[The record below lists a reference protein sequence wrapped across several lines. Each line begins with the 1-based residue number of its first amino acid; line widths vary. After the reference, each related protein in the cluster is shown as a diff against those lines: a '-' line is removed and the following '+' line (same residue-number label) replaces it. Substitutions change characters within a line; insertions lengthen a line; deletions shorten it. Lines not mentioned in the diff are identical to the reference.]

1 MELNKFLGAPG
12 GQRRRQEEAC
22 AAGAGSRDAEAS
34 DDLDYVQMY
43 LTCLPE
49 RYMKAKF
56 TLTAYLACWL
66 ILKLCKRAW
75 ERRGSTFHKGPEP
88 IENCA
93 SEGELDEDQSS
104 SAPSTLE
111 LEVRGSSQET
121 DEDYFE
127 TRSHQS
133 ESLSDI
139 KTEPYESASD
149 SESIAS
155 DVTRETNLSSCCLS
169 SELEELRHK
178 FSETKAEVVHTEPE
192 CEKQLGCMQ
201 KEVADL
207 SSVLNAA
214 ISKSELEILTPESD
228 TEEIS
233 GKDETLSSSNICVGP
248 KTHKEDAALQTGVLL
263 NMEASAVERDAHYCI
278 NSKNLA
284 EGVLSKCNPMRDTK
298 ICAGLRASSES
309 SLNLFETWHSLAHSK
324 AASQYSL
331 PNIHLETNRIWK
343 RNCEASRVKYKEDYM
358 LNTKCNRKNITD
370 SQIPADRHV
379 SGKQLKATDLSSLTP
394 IFQLS
399 TERPGTLKLKSW
411 HSSPENITTHE
422 AREHN
427 NDCVCLADKL
437 SWSCSRIPLEV
448 SRFGH
453 IKENFRRFDSNP
465 NGSSKMAKD
474 MSIEGLLLDTHTV
487 LNNSQLTQA
496 ASPHWTT
503 DEHLHNKSMT
513 YGLITKRADTSE
525 CDSLALSQLPFPTI
539 LDNSNQGN
547 SSTLEC
553 IPTHLNAK
561 VVLKDQAMSETET
574 EIKEFCQQLN
584 SEPNTHDAEEHFLDV
599 CIMVDKNDTGN
610 LHAPTLSKD
619 VSKERQFPETEDTE
633 AFLGITEVRSNSGFG
648 LDWGTMDGNLLSSGK
663 GFTGEEEAI
672 LSRPSSALTC
682 SSSQEKTEIQEKIE
696 VQEKT
701 EVQLMNMDM
710 KDCCC
715 SHGCEGGSELAPKLQ
730 YICQGEKTEKFP
742 ELKPFLMTAFGQK
755 GLVLRDLEGEPIQSE
770 STTEILEHR
779 NLVSHLDTK
788 ADATKPQENVNI
800 ESICGKDTLPA
811 RLLSGS
817 DSDALV
823 LVATQEGAKNMHEKR
838 DATLLDLSSVQEPAV
853 TVSIEGCM
861 ANGSFRTN
869 LGLGSAVQT
878 WKEEGCTSDLP
889 LEIYA
894 TNAET
899 LQRKPCKMKAV
910 FVSKTMQEINLLLK
924 ESSGCISVDE
934 PVSTNLEQSIC
945 VSLSKAQEVNS
956 GHTLCEEDT
965 LENHGKQRL
974 EEENTP
980 SHVTLQ
986 EETDH
991 SPSTELNKGFSNE
1004 DSKCIRTESVLNSNP
1019 DICENS
1025 VKADNQDNSTAGLDN
1040 ISTGSTNSE
1049 EMDENLC
1056 NLLGS
1061 SNSFYKTLQ
1070 RNNKVGTT
1078 DKSAKHSKFLAF
1090 SKMASFRKTKLASA
1104 ESQDSIQ
1111 TKTEVIDGD
1120 KGEEMEDSVK
1130 PIDSPTSAFQSKEN
1144 SFAEDSDDDDLF
1156 YEKPVGLFNRISLR
1170 KASGSGRILLE
1181 DTGTNSSPVL
1191 PRTKFME
1198 GKVLGSVENNE
1209 NESSDYLE
1217 LRKSSSENDFK
1228 RNKSTE
1234 GKKFRSRLALAH
1246 RSFSSF
1252 FESKSLEKENAEQS
1266 PKVSIKN
1273 EKEKAKLHQTSWKV
1287 FLKSKEAGGLR
1298 QSAVTSPPPTQQS
1311 PRSNR
1316 SPGSFARRGSKEKQG
1331 YHNGQAFTISSVT
1344 NGSSI
1349 DTAHSDSSG
1358 TGDFPAVNTRRRR
1371 REPSHELTIQCP
1383 HSIDCNGKEPT
1394 TGNDEDISLEEFWLK
1409 SPLSPVDLQSS
1420 FSHFTPSCPQLSMY
1434 ERKDIPCRPMSP
1446 KPQSPRTSSQ
1456 RRGFH
1461 YPGRLNSTSMIS
1473 LGNISMTD
1481 GSLEAPEKP
1490 KTLKPRSSFLQ
1501 SVHSLD
1507 NDYLREDSG
1516 ISSQSQISLN
1526 MTSSVSDIIRDEEA
1540 NQPSQIPSEKRSGEK
1555 NGLHC
1560 RKRSTQMSLPPYSF
1574 SNIENKAW
1582 LLPFHIQKGK
1592 AKEHSQRRRHRS
1604 LYKRFSFDDTW
1615 MEKNRKRKL
1624 VKETHSGRGN
1634 ELSNLPE
1641 DLLKIKMRPSSTSS
1655 MPFDALP
1662 LKLHLYSQS
1671 TPTGLDCVGLRRRI
1685 SFPVIA
1691 DGSLEKSSDDVGS
1704 EEDLYDDFRSSSHR
1718 YGHPGGGGEQLA
1730 INELISDGGVVYAEA
1745 LWDHVTMD
1753 DQELGFKAGDVI
1765 EVMDATNKEWWWG
1778 RIMDSEGWFPAS
1790 FVRLRVNQD
1799 EPMEDYP
1806 LKLEDGREDDSRN
1819 AAHRYGIG
1827 HTTKDQMR
1835 TNVINEILSTERD
1848 YIKHLKD
1855 ICEGYIK
1862 QCRKRADMFTEEQ
1875 LKTIFG
1881 NIEDIYKC
1889 QKKFVKALEKKFNK
1903 DYPHLSE
1910 IGSCFLEYQNEFQ
1923 IYSEYCNNHPNAC
1936 VELSRLTKVSKYVY
1950 FFEACRLLQKMIDI
1964 SLDGFLLTPVQK
1976 ICKYPLQLAELLK
1989 YTNPQHRDFK
1999 DVEAALNA
2007 MKNVA
2012 RLINERKRRLEN
2024 IDKIAQWQSSIED
2037 WEGEDVL
2044 VKSSELIYSGE
2055 LTKISQPQ
2063 AKSHQRMFFLFD
2075 HQLVCCKKDL
2085 LRRDILYYKSR
2096 ISMDNMEILDVEDGK
2111 DKDFNVTVKN
2121 AFKLHCKDT
2130 EEVHLFCA
2138 KKPEQKQRWL
2148 KAFENERKQVQ
2159 LDQETGFSITEV
2171 QKKQAMLNANKQNQ
2185 SGKPKVVTRTYYDFL
2200 MRQKHP
2206 TLPTNLP
2213 QQQVFMLAEPTQAL
2227 QLLAEHQQAGTLSK
2241 IRGSSSIL
2249 CLKYL
2254 LRKHFMHQIL
2264 QN

>member
-1 MELNKFLGAPG
+1 MEFNKFLGASG
-12 GQRRRQEEAC
+12 GHRRRQEEAP
-22 AAGAGSRDAEAS
+22 AGAGSSDAEVR
-34 DDLDYVQMY
+34 DDLDCVQMY

-66 ILKLCKRAW
+66 ILILCKRAW
-75 ERRGSTFHKGPEP
+75 ERRCSTSQKAPEP
-88 IENCA
+88 VENCT
-93 SEGELDEDQSS
+93 SEGELDEDQNSS
-104 SAPSTLE
+104 VPSTLE
-111 LEVRGSSQET
+111 LEVRGSGQET

-127 TRSHQS
+127 TQSHQS

-155 DVTRETNLSSCCLS
+155 DVTRETNLSSYCLS
-169 SELEELRHK
+169 SEIEDPWHK
-178 FSETKAEVVHTEPE
+178 YSETKAEIAH
-192 CEKQLGCMQ
+192 
-201 KEVADL
+201 
-207 SSVLNAA
+207 
-214 ISKSELEILTPESD
+214 SKSECERQLGFIKKEAADLPSVLHVGVSKTELEMLATESKA
-228 TEEIS
+228 EEIN
-233 GKDETLSSSNICVGP
+233 GKENVLPNSITCLTS
-248 KTHKEDAALQTGVLL
+248 KTHKEDSVLL
-263 NMEASAVERDAHYCI
+263 SMEANLVESGAHYCVG
-278 NSKNLA
+278 SKNLA
-284 EGVLSKCNPMRDTK
+284 NGAISKCNLRTDTK
-298 ICAGLRASSES
+298 TCANLRANSES
-309 SLNLFETWHSLAHSK
+309 CLNFFEPRHFSAHSE
-324 AASQYSL
+324 AASRYSL
-331 PNIHLETNRIWK
+331 PNIHLETNRTWK
-343 RNCEASRVKYKEDYM
+343 RNCEASKVKYKQDCIPS
-358 LNTKCNRKNITD
+358 TKCNRMNITD
-370 SQIPADRHV
+370 SQIPADGQLC
-379 SGKQLKATDLSSLTP
+379 GKKLKATGLPSLTST
-394 IFQLS
+394 FQLPPV
-399 TERPGTLKLKSW
+399 RPGILEMKPW
-411 HSSPENITTHE
+411 HSSPENIITQA
-422 AREHN
+422 AREN
-427 NDCVCLADKL
+427 NDCICLADKL

-448 SRFGH
+448 SGFGH
-453 IKENFRRFDSNP
+453 IRENFKRSDDSRK
-465 NGSSKMAKD
+465 GSLKMEKD
-474 MSIEGLLLDTHTV
+474 IDFERLLFNTHTV
-487 LNNSQLTQA
+487 LNQSQLTQA
-496 ASPHWTT
+496 ASSQWAAN
-503 DEHLHNKSMT
+503 ENLHNKSKI

-525 CDSLALSQLPFPTI
+525 CDSLALSQLPYHI
-539 LDNSNQGN
+539 VDNFKQGN

-553 IPTHLNAK
+553 APQNINAK
-561 VVLKDQAMSETET
+561 IVLKNQATSETET
-574 EIKEFCQQLN
+574 EMKGFCQKCS
-584 SEPNTHDAEEHFLDV
+584 SESNTHDAEEYF
-599 CIMVDKNDTGN
+599 MADKGDAGSI
-610 LHAPTLSKD
+610 HASIFSTEMNM
-619 VSKERQFPETEDTE
+619 ERQYLETQNSE
-633 AFLGITEVRSNSGFG
+633 AFLGRTAVRSKSGVDLHCG
-648 LDWGTMDGNLLSSGK
+648 VMDRILLSSGK
-663 GFTGEEEAI
+663 DFTEEQNEI
-672 LSRPSSALTC
+672 VLQKMSRTSSALKC
-682 SSSQEKTEIQEKIE
+682 SSNQERTN
-696 VQEKT
+696 
-701 EVQLMNMDM
+701 VQLMNTER

-715 SHGCEGGSELAPKLQ
+715 SCGSEGVSELAVKPE
-730 YICQGEKTEKFP
+730 YICQGKKPEKLP
-742 ELKPFLMTAFGQK
+742 ELKTLLMPDFGQK
-755 GLVLRDLEGEPIQSE
+755 GLELRELEGEKSLGE
-770 STTEILEHR
+770 SATEILEYEKSAFHF
-779 NLVSHLDTK
+779 STT
-788 ADATKPQENVNI
+788 ADATESQENI
-800 ESICGKDTLPA
+800 SAQSSSGKDSLPIQVI
-811 RLLSGS
+811 SGS
-817 DSDALV
+817 NSDFPVRL
-823 LVATQEGAKNMHEKR
+823 ATQEDAKNAHEEAE
-838 DATLLDLSSVQEPAV
+838 ATFLDLSSVPDPLVSDPTGAGAV
-853 TVSIEGCM
+853 
-861 ANGSFRTN
+861 NGSLRAN
-869 LGLGSAVQT
+869 LSLESATQT
-878 WKEEGCTSDLP
+878 WKESR
-889 LEIYA
+889 A
-894 TNAET
+894 TNAEA
-899 LQRKPCKMKAV
+899 LHRNPCKMKANSV
-910 FVSKTMQEINLLLK
+910 PKTVQEANLLLK
-924 ESSGCISVDE
+924 TSSCIVVDE
-934 PVSTNLEQSIC
+934 LLPANLEQNIC
-945 VSLSKAQEVNS
+945 VSLSRVQEVNS
-956 GHTLCEEDT
+956 IHNLCEDDTIASKTLGNNDSNKQILGED
-965 LENHGKQRL
+965 
-974 EEENTP
+974 NTK
-980 SHVTLQ
+980 HCDTVQ
-986 EETDH
+986 EKIDL
-991 SPSTELNKGFSNE
+991 SPSTELNRGFSTE
-1004 DSKCIRTESVLNSNP
+1004 DPKCFITTGGLNSNP

-1025 VKADNQDNSTAGLDN
+1025 VKANNQDSSSAGLDN

-1056 NLLGS
+1056 NFLS
-1061 SNSFYKTLQ
+1061 NNNSFYKALQ
-1070 RNNKVGTT
+1070 KNNKVGAIER
-1078 DKSAKHSKFLAF
+1078 SAKHSKFLAF
-1090 SKMASFRKTKLASA
+1090 SKMASFRKTRLASA
-1104 ESQDSIQ
+1104 ENQDSIK
-1111 TKTEVIDGD
+1111 TKTGTLDED
-1120 KGEEMEDSVK
+1120 KEEEMEDGMK
-1130 PIDSPTSAFQSKEN
+1130 PISSPNSPFQSREHCL
-1144 SFAEDSDDDDLF
+1144 AEYSDDDDLF
-1156 YEKPVGLFNRISLR
+1156 YERPAGLFNRISLR
-1170 KASGSGRILLE
+1170 KASGSGRILME
-1181 DTGTNSSPVL
+1181 GVGTNTSPVL
-1191 PRTKFME
+1191 PRTKYTE

-1209 NESSDYLE
+1209 NDASEYSE

-1252 FESKSLEKENAEQS
+1252 FESKSLEKENAEHS
-1266 PKVSIKN
+1266 PKVSMKN
-1273 EKEKAKLHQTSWKV
+1273 EKEKAKLHQTSWKA
-1287 FLKSKEAGGLR
+1287 FLKSKEADGLKR
-1298 QSAVTSPPPTQQS
+1298 SALTSSLPTQQS
-1311 PRSNR
+1311 PCSNR
-1316 SPGSFARRGSKEKQG
+1316 NHGSLVRRTSKEKQG
-1331 YHNGQAFTISSVT
+1331 FHNGQVSMRSSVA
-1344 NGSSI
+1344 NGSSTE
-1349 DTAHSDSSG
+1349 TAYLDSSG
-1358 TGDFPAVNTRRRR
+1358 TGDFPSTNTRRRM
-1371 REPSHELTIQCP
+1371 REPCHDLTIQCP
-1383 HSIDCNGKEPT
+1383 HSSDCNGKEAAI
-1394 TGNDEDISLEEFWLK
+1394 GNDGDSSLEEFWLK
-1409 SPLSPVDLQSS
+1409 SPISPVDLQSS

-1434 ERKDIPCRPMSP
+1434 ERKDMPSRPMSP

-1461 YPGRLNSTSMIS
+1461 YPGRLSSTSMIS

-1481 GSLEAPEKP
+1481 GSLEAPERP

-1507 NDYLREDSG
+1507 NDYLKEDSG

-1526 MTSSVSDIIRDEEA
+1526 MISSVSDIIRDEETT
-1540 NQPSQIPSEKRSGEK
+1540 QPSQISPEKRPGEK
-1555 NGLHC
+1555 RGLHC
-1560 RKRSTQMSLPPYSF
+1560 KKRSTQMPLSPHSF
-1574 SNIENKAW
+1574 SNTENKAW
-1582 LLPFHIQKGK
+1582 LLPFHVQEGK
-1592 AKEHSQRRRHRS
+1592 AKEHAQRRRHRP
-1604 LYKRFSFDDTW
+1604 LYKHFSFDDTW
-1615 MEKNRKRKL
+1615 MERNRKRKL
-1624 VKETHSGRGN
+1624 MKETQSGREN

-1641 DLLKIKMRPSSTSS
+1641 DLLKVKMRPSSTSS
-1655 MPFDALP
+1655 VPFDALP
-1662 LKLHLYSQS
+1662 IKLHLYSQS
-1671 TPTGLDCVGLRRRI
+1671 TPTGLDCVGLKRRI

-1806 LKLEDGREDDSRN
+1806 LKLEDGREEDSRS
-1819 AAHRYGIG
+1819 AAHRYGMG
-1827 HTTKDQMR
+1827 HTNKDQMR

-1910 IGSCFLEYQNEFQ
+1910 VGSCFLEYQNEFQ

-1936 VELSRLTKVSKYVY
+1936 MELSRLTKVSKYVY

-2096 ISMDNMEILDVEDGK
+2096 INMDHMEILDVEDGK
-2111 DKDFNVTVKN
+2111 DKDFNITVKN
-2121 AFKLHCKDT
+2121 AFKLYCRDT

-2171 QKKQAMLNANKQNQ
+2171 QKKQAMLNASKQNQ

-2213 QQQVFMLAEPTQAL
+2213 QQQVFMLAEPKRKPSNFWQNISR
-2227 QLLAEHQQAGTLSK
+2227 LAPF
-2241 IRGSSSIL
+2241 
-2249 CLKYL
+2249 
-2254 LRKHFMHQIL
+2254 RK
-2264 QN
+2264 

>member
-1 MELNKFLGAPG
+1 MEVNKFLGAPG
-12 GQRRRQEEAC
+12 GHRRRQEEDC
-22 AAGAGSRDAEAS
+22 TAGAGSRDAEAS

-75 ERRGSTFHKGPEP
+75 ERRGSTSHKAPEP
-88 IENCA
+88 IENCT

-155 DVTRETNLSSCCLS
+155 DVTRETNLSSYCLS
-169 SELEELRHK
+169 SEIEESQHK
-178 FSETKAEVVHTEPE
+178 YSETKAEVVHTESE

-201 KEVADL
+201 EEVADL
-207 SSVLNAA
+207 PSVLHAA
-214 ISKSELEILTPESD
+214 VSKSELEILTPESD
-228 TEEIS
+228 SEEIG
-233 GKDETLSSSNICVGP
+233 GKEKTLPYSNICVGP
-248 KTHKEDAALQTGVLL
+248 KTHREDAALQTGVLL

-284 EGVLSKCNPMRDTK
+284 EGALRKCNPRRDMK
-298 ICAGLRASSES
+298 IFAGLRASSES
-309 SLNLFETWHSLAHSK
+309 SLNFFETRHSLAHSK

-343 RNCEASRVKYKEDYM
+343 RNCEASKVKYKEDYI
-358 LNTKCNRKNITD
+358 LKTKCNRKDITD
-370 SQIPADRHV
+370 SQIPADSHLC
-379 SGKQLKATDLSSLTP
+379 GTKLKATDLSSLTP
-394 IFQLS
+394 TFQLS
-399 TERPGTLKLKSW
+399 SERPGTLKLKSW
-411 HSSPENITTHE
+411 HSSPGNITTHE

-427 NDCVCLADKL
+427 NDCICLADKL

-453 IKENFRRFDSNP
+453 IKENFRRFDVNP
-465 NGSSKMAKD
+465 NDPSNITKD
-474 MSIEGLLLDTHTV
+474 VGIEGLLLDTHTV

-496 ASPHWTT
+496 ASLHWAT
-503 DEHLHNKSMT
+503 DEHLHNKSKT

-525 CDSLALSQLPFPTI
+525 CDSLALSQLPFHTI
-539 LDNSNQGN
+539 LDNSKQGN

-553 IPTHLNAK
+553 IPTHINAN
-561 VVLKDQAMSETET
+561 VVLKNHAVSETET
-574 EIKEFCQQLN
+574 EIKEICQQLN
-584 SEPNTHDAEEHFLDV
+584 SESNIHDAEEHFLDV
-599 CIMVDKNDTGN
+599 CIMVDKNDTGS
-610 LHAPTLSKD
+610 LHASTLSTD
-619 VSKERQFPETEDTE
+619 VSKERQYPETEDTE
-633 AFLGITEVRSNSGFG
+633 AFLGVTEVRSNSGFG
-648 LDWGTMDGNLLSSGK
+648 LDWGTRDGILLSSGK
-663 GFTGEEEAI
+663 GFTAEQEAI
-672 LSRPSSALTC
+672 LLQNMTRPTSAVIC
-682 SSSQEKTEIQEKIE
+682 SPSQEKTD
-696 VQEKT
+696 VPF
-701 EVQLMNMDM
+701 MNMET

-715 SHGCEGGSELAPKLQ
+715 GYDCEGDSELEPKPQ
-730 YICQGEKTEKFP
+730 YICHGEKYETFS

-755 GLVLRDLEGEPIQSE
+755 GLELKKLEGETIPSE
-770 STTEILEHR
+770 STTEILEHE
-779 NLVSHLDTK
+779 NLASHLDTT
-788 ADATKPQENVNI
+788 ADGTEPQENLNI

-811 RLLSGS
+811 QLLSGS
-817 DSDALV
+817 DSDFLV
-823 LVATQEGAKNMHEKR
+823 LRATQEAAKNIHEKR
-838 DATLLDLSSVQEPAV
+838 EASLLDLSSVQDPAV
-853 TVSIEGCM
+853 SESIEGCV
-861 ANGSFRTN
+861 ANGSLRTN
-869 LGLGSAVQT
+869 LSLGSAVQT
-878 WKEEGCTSDLP
+878 WKEEGCTSDLS
-889 LEIYA
+889 LELYT
-894 TNAET
+894 TNAEM
-899 LQRKPCKMKAV
+899 LQRNPCKMKAV
-910 FVSKTMQEINLLLK
+910 FLSKTMQEENLLLK

-945 VSLSKAQEVNS
+945 VSLSRAQEVNH
-956 GHTLCEEDT
+956 GHTLCEESTIDNKT
-965 LENHGKQRL
+965 LENHAKQRL
-974 EEENTP
+974 EEENTQ
-980 SHVTLQ
+980 SHDTLQ
-986 EETDH
+986 GETNH
-991 SPSTELNKGFSNE
+991 SLNTEPSKGFSKE
-1004 DSKCIRTESVLNSNP
+1004 DPKYIGTESGLNSNP
-1019 DICENS
+1019 YIGENL
-1025 VKADNQDNSTAGLDN
+1025 VKADNQDNSTGGLDN

-1070 RNNKVGTT
+1070 RNNKVGAT

-1104 ESQDSIQ
+1104 ESQDNTQ

-1120 KGEEMEDSVK
+1120 KGEEMDDSVK
-1130 PIDSPTSAFQSKEN
+1130 PINSPTSAFQSKEH
-1144 SFAEDSDDDDLF
+1144 SFAEFSDDDDLF

-1181 DTGTNSSPVL
+1181 DVGTSSSPVL
-1191 PRTKFME
+1191 PRTKFTE

-1252 FESKSLEKENAEQS
+1252 FESKTLEKENAEQS

-1287 FLKSKEAGGLR
+1287 FLKSKEAGVLK
-1298 QSAVTSPPPTQQS
+1298 QSAVTSPLPTQQS
-1311 PRSNR
+1311 PCSNR

-1331 YHNGQAFTISSVT
+1331 YHNGQVFTISSVT
-1344 NGSSI
+1344 NGSSV
-1349 DTAHSDSSG
+1349 DAAHSDSSG

-1371 REPSHELTIQCP
+1371 REPSQELTIQCP
-1383 HSIDCNGKEPT
+1383 HSIDCNGKEST
-1394 TGNDEDISLEEFWLK
+1394 TGNDEDSSLEEFWLK

-1481 GSLEAPEKP
+1481 SSLEAPEKP

-1526 MTSSVSDIIRDEEA
+1526 MTSSVSDIIRDEETT
-1540 NQPSQIPSEKRSGEK
+1540 QPSQIPSEKRPAEK
-1555 NGLHC
+1555 HGLHC
-1560 RKRSTQMSLPPYSF
+1560 RKRSTQMSLPPYSS

-1604 LYKRFSFDDTW
+1604 LYKRFSFDDAW

-1624 VKETHSGRGN
+1624 VKEAHSDREN

-1806 LKLEDGREDDSRN
+1806 LKLEDGREEDSRN

-2085 LRRDILYYKSR
+2085 LRRDILYYKTR

-2130 EEVHLFCA
+2130 EEVHLFCG

-2213 QQQVFMLAEPTQAL
+2213 QQQVFMLAEPKRKPSNFWQNISR
-2227 QLLAEHQQAGTLSK
+2227 LAPF
-2241 IRGSSSIL
+2241 
-2249 CLKYL
+2249 
-2254 LRKHFMHQIL
+2254 RK
-2264 QN
+2264 